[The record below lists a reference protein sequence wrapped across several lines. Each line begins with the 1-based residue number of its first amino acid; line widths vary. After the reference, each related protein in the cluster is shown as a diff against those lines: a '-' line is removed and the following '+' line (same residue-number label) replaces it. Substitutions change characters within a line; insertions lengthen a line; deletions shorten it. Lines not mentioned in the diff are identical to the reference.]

1 MRQLK
6 NSFVIAFSM
15 YSRIPMPKVNWTP
28 ENMRYVMC
36 FFPFVGIVTGGA
48 VYLVQYLFAGSVMSR
63 PFVTAILLLIPL
75 VITGGIHMDG
85 YMDTV
90 DALSS
95 HQPTEKKLE
104 ILKDP
109 HAGAF
114 AVLGAIAYYLL
125 AYGVWYEVRLREA
138 AVLAIGF
145 FLSRS
150 LSGMA
155 VIFFSKAKNSG
166 LAALFASEA
175 DRRVNGI
182 LLAIGTIAG
191 AGAMLYLNLLLG
203 SLCLGAALLTF
214 WFYHRMAEREFGG
227 ITGDLAG
234 FFLQVCELVMAFTV
248 VLGGK
253 IFL

>member
-1 MRQLK
+1 MRHLK
-6 NSFVIAFSM
+6 NSFIIAFSM
-15 YSRIPMPKVNWTP
+15 YSRIPMPKVNWTS

-36 FFPFVGIVTGGA
+36 FFPFVGIMTGGA
-48 VYLVQYLFAGSVMSR
+48 VYLVQYLFTGFAMSR
-63 PFVTAILLLIPL
+63 TFVTAILLLIPL
-75 VITGGIHMDG
+75 AITGGIHMDG

-95 HQPTEKKLE
+95 HQPMDKKLE

-109 HAGAF
+109 NAGAF
-114 AVLGAIAYYLL
+114 AVIGAIAYYLL
-125 AYGVWYEVRLREA
+125 AYGVWYEVGLREA
-138 AVLAIGF
+138 AVLAVGF

-155 VIFFSKAKNSG
+155 VIFFPKAKNSG

-182 LLAIGTIAG
+182 LLAIGALAG
-191 AGAMLYLNLLLG
+191 AGAMLCLNLLLG
-203 SLCLGAALLTF
+203 ALCLGAALLTF
-214 WFYHRMAEREFGG
+214 LCYRRMAVREFGG

-248 VLGGK
+248 VLGGR